1 MITSSKATTQ
11 SESEVNKMRNINEV
25 MKELAEMNALL
36 EETNAIIEGLKDE
49 VKEYMND
56 QGVDEVVSDSGKATW
71 REVISSR
78 FASTEFKK
86 VHADLYKA
94 FCRSTTSRR
103 FTFNA

>member
-1 MITSSKATTQ
+1 
-11 SESEVNKMRNINEV
+11 MRNINEV

-49 VKEYMND
+49 VKEYMID
-56 QGVDEVVSDSGKATW
+56 QNIDEVVSDSGKATW
-71 REVISSR
+71 REVISNR

-94 FCRSTTSRR
+94 FTKQTTSKR